1 MTDIRYTELHGK
13 GVLSQDGRELG
24 EVDDLV
30 VNYETWQLQ
39 ALIVKLE
46 RDLLEDFHMKK
57 PMFGTQ
63 ILKVSTGF
71 VSGVSDKVILHK
83 TMGELIEL
91 AREGGATGPVHDE
104 PDEAPEEA

>member
-1 MTDIRYTELHGK
+1 MRNIRYTELHGK
-13 GVLSQDGRELG
+13 QVLSQDGRELG
-24 EVDDLV
+24 EVDDLILDHEEWHV
-30 VNYETWQLQ
+30 H

-83 TMGELIEL
+83 TMAELIEL
-91 AREGGATGPVHDE
+91 AREGGSE
-104 PDEAPEEA
+104 PPEAEEPQEA